1 MFFAKPNSEAWVVQ
15 PKIFA
20 SVSDP
25 SGFTQLCDNDLFRV
39 SKRNATQREFTVS
52 NR

>member
-1 MFFAKPNSEAWVVQ
+1 MLFAKPNSETWVVQ
-15 PKIFA
+15 TKIFA
-20 SVSDP
+20 SVSDA
-25 SGFTQLCDNDLFRV
+25 SGFTKLCDNDLFRV